1 MENGMDKRQIKKRF
15 KEILEELE
23 QLKSDVEEARDSIE
37 PYDYKDDLTEAQQ
50 ERYDWLDNVYND
62 LDNAID
68 SLEYSDANE

>member
-1 MENGMDKRQIKKRF
+1 MDKRQVKKRF
-15 KEILEELE
+15 KEILEALE
-23 QLKSDVEEARDSIE
+23 QLKNDVEEARDSIE
-37 PYDYKDDLTEAQQ
+37 PYDYKDDLTDAQQ